1 MRFLSSVLQFIPQM
15 VVCIKTK
22 HVNNFSLPKDFFGY
36 AAYSSGSPSVV
47 SDSTTSASP
56 GNLLEMQILGPQARS
71 NKPETLRGDMSRLC
85 LNKLSRVT
93 LMYNKF

>member
-56 GNLLEMQILGPQARS
+56 GNLLEMQILGLHPRTIKSETQGWGEQPAS
-71 NKPETLRGDMSRLC
+71 PSPPGNKC
-85 LNKLSRVT
+85 
-93 LMYNKF
+93 